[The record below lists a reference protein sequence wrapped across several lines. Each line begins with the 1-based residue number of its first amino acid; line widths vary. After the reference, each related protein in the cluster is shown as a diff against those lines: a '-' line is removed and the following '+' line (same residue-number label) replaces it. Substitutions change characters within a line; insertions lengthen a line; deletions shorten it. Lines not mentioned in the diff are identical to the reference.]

1 MSPAPVSGQETAG
14 AIEILPPVSGAA
26 APRDAAGRAPQ
37 SFPDLD
43 TDSLAAVCD
52 CDVDAIVGWH
62 VWRAIQFDALI
73 EAGIA
78 AVQDLVAML
87 TVGQSLPP
95 IDSVA
100 EMARATKAETARAHG
115 LSPLP

>member
-1 MSPAPVSGQETAG
+1 M
-14 AIEILPPVSGAA
+14 
-26 APRDAAGRAPQ
+26 RAPQ

-43 TDSLAAVCD
+43 TDLAAVCD

-62 VWRAIQFDALI
+62 VWRALQFDALI

-87 TVGQSLPP
+87 TVGQPLPP
-95 IDSVA
+95 LDSVA
-100 EMARATKAETARAHG
+100 EMARATKAEATRAHG